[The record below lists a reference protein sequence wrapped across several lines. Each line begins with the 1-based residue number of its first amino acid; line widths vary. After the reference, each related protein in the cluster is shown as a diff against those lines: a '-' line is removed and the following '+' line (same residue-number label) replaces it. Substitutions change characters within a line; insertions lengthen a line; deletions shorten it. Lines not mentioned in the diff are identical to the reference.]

1 MKRVKWLVWL
11 LSVAMLCACGAN
23 ELQQKA
29 TPEAPQSEQV
39 DTPVDELSSTPCYT
53 YEDEVV
59 SCQFTDEES
68 GALYAMYRYRVPMMC
83 VDNMDDLTEEAKGI
97 AQRNMESFNAKM
109 QNLLDEAVT
118 FGEEMAEMAAEDGF
132 ATMGTTYA
140 TDEKE
145 MVVTQTGEI
154 LTVRV
159 DGYYYSGGAHPL
171 VYTSSY
177 LFDLV
182 LGQFIDP
189 TQIADDPE
197 QFRTQTAELL
207 VAQAE
212 SLGEE
217 YTAGFWTDYAE
228 IIAHWNDAAVLF
240 DAEGMTVI
248 FSVYELGPYAM
259 GPVELFLTYAEL
271 ADAIGAGG
279 LAHLGQ

>member
-53 YEDEVV
+53 YEDKVV

-68 GALYAMYRYRVPMMC
+68 GVLYAMYRYSVPMMR
-83 VDNMDDLTEEAKGI
+83 VENVDDLTEEALVI
-97 AQRNMESFNAKM
+97 AQRNVESFNAQM
-109 QNLLDEAVT
+109 QKLLDDAVV
-118 FGEEMAEMAAEDGF
+118 FGEETAAAVAEGDF
-132 ATMGTTYA
+132 VQIGTTYA

-145 MVVTQTGEI
+145 LVVTQTGQI
-154 LTVRV
+154 LTIRA
-159 DGYYYSGGAHPL
+159 DGYYYSGGAHPM

-217 YTAGFWTDYAE
+217 YTAGFWSDYVE
-228 IIAHWNDAAVLF
+228 IIGHWNDAAVLF

-259 GPVELFLTYAEL
+259 GPVELFLPYEAL
-271 ADAIGAGG
+271 ADALGAGG

>member
-1 MKRVKWLVWL
+1 MKRAKWLVWL

-23 ELQQKA
+23 ELHQKSA
-29 TPEAPQSEQV
+29 PETPQSEQV
-39 DTPVDELSSTPCYT
+39 DTPVDETSSAPIYT
-53 YEDEVV
+53 YEDKVV

-68 GALYAMYRYRVPMMC
+68 GVLYAMYRYSVPMMR
-83 VDNMDDLTEEAKGI
+83 VDNLDDLTEEVRVI
-97 AQRNMESFNAKM
+97 AQRNLESFNAQM
-109 QNLLDEAVT
+109 QKILDDAVA
-118 FGEEMAEMAAEDGF
+118 FGEETAATVAEGDF
-132 ATMGTTYA
+132 VQIGTTYA

-145 MVVTQTGEI
+145 LVVTQTGQI
-154 LTVRV
+154 LTVRA
-159 DGYYYSGGAHPL
+159 DGYYYSGGAHPF

-197 QFRTQTAELL
+197 RFRTQTAELL

-212 SLGEE
+212 NLGEE
-217 YTAGFWTDYAE
+217 YTAGFWSDYAE

-259 GPVELFLTYAEL
+259 GAVELFLTYEEL

>member
-53 YEDEVV
+53 YEDKVV

-68 GALYAMYRYRVPMMC
+68 GVLYAMYRYSVPMMRVEN
-83 VDNMDDLTEEAKGI
+83 VDNLTEEAQVI
-97 AQRNMESFNAKM
+97 AQRNVESFNAQM
-109 QNLLDEAVT
+109 QKLLDDAVA
-118 FGEEMAEMAAEDGF
+118 FGEETAAAVAEGDF
-132 ATMGTTYA
+132 VQIGTTYA

-145 MVVTQTGEI
+145 LVVTQTGQI
-154 LTVRV
+154 LTIRA
-159 DGYYYSGGAHPL
+159 DGYYYSGGAHPF
-171 VYTSSY
+171 VYTDSY
-177 LFDLV
+177 TFDLA

-189 TQIADDPE
+189 IQIADDPE

-212 SLGEE
+212 GLGEE
-217 YTAGFWTDYAE
+217 YTAGFWSDYAE
-228 IIAHWNDAAVLF
+228 IIGHWNDAAVLF

-259 GPVELFLTYAEL
+259 GPVELSLPYEEL
-271 ADAIGAGG
+271 ADAIGEGG